1 MNSVTK
7 KKKKRATLEQR
18 IRSAMRKLWWESE
31 QRREAL
37 KRAKVQG
44 HQFWI
49 CEQCAELT
57 PKPDVDH
64 RFEVGKTP
72 EVPPTEWRATD
83 PAWGLW
89 MHRLFCCSSN
99 LVVLCKPCHAK
110 RTADQR
116 AAKAALNP
124 KRRKKRHA
132 ITEAD

>member
-1 MNSVTK
+1 
-7 KKKKRATLEQR
+7 
-18 IRSAMRKLWWESE
+18 MRKIWWESE
-31 QRREAL
+31 QRKEAL

-44 HQFWI
+44 HAFWI
-49 CEQCAELT
+49 CEQCEELT

-64 RFEVGKTP
+64 RFEVGSTP
-72 EVPPTEWRATD
+72 AVHDWI
-83 PAWGLW
+83 PANDISWAMW
-89 MHRLFCCSSN
+89 MRRLFCSAAN

-132 ITEAD
+132 DPEAS